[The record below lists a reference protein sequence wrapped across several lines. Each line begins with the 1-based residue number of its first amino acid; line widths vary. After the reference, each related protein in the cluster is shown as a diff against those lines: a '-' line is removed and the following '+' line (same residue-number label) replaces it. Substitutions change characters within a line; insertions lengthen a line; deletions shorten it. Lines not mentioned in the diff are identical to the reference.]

1 VRRLEVLSRVA
12 PLGVRFRDEVTG
24 ALVGDGLQVSAFP
37 EGQPTAR
44 RASIVNRSGV
54 HVLMDLPGLRDLE
67 FGGKDVPPQDAGD
80 AAWWASLPTHKPF
93 TVEVEDAMGRFL
105 PCSFRAQLP
114 FPGLFQLDCPGVPPA
129 SLPPTGGPAV
139 PLFSAP
145 ARAPGG
151 PLAVLRAELWDAD
164 AQVPAAWALVEAT
177 PEGGA
182 PVRGVADEQGRLALF
197 FQYPAPVDF
206 PPGSFADASA
216 LPAGPPL
223 LEQSWALHVRVFY
236 ARRTPVPARP
246 DLCDTLSQPS
256 SWAWTDTGSSV
267 ELLEP
272 TLRYGQELVL
282 RTQDAPRSRLWIT
295 STGSLP

>member
-1 VRRLEVLSRVA
+1 MHRLEVLSRVT
-12 PLGVRFRDEVTG
+12 PLGVRFRDEGTG

-37 EGQPTAR
+37 EGQPRLR
-44 RASIVNRSGV
+44 RASLVNRSGV
-54 HVLMDLPGLRDLE
+54 HVFMDLPGLRDLE
-67 FGGKDVPPQDAGD
+67 YGGPGVPPADAGD
-80 AAWWASLPTHKPF
+80 AAWWASLPARKPF

-105 PCSFRAQLP
+105 PCAFRAELP
-114 FPGLFQLDCPGVPPA
+114 HPGLFQLTCPGLPPA
-129 SLPPTGGPAV
+129 PPLSGPPAV

-145 ARAPGG
+145 TRVSGG

-164 AQVPAAWALVEAT
+164 AQVPAAWARVEAT
-177 PEGGA
+177 AQGGA
-182 PVRGVADEQGRLALF
+182 AALGVADAQGRLALF
-197 FQYPAPVDF
+197 FHYPEPVDF
-206 PPGSFADASA
+206 PPGPLAENPA

-223 LEQSWALHVRVFY
+223 LEQTWTLQVRVFY

-256 SWAWTDTGSSV
+256 SWAWTDTDSSV

-282 RTQDAPRSRLWIT
+282 KTQDAPRSRLWIT